1 MDHTEASFQRLLDT
15 LRNHVLVRAVGKT
28 GGKALP
34 QDGQSDVD
42 LFIFC
47 KQIPE
52 WQTRKGMLAS
62 LGTDLAIPA
71 FGETEHPHWG
81 LVDSLVIGETE
92 VCMMYFSQDAFEAS
106 VGSIL
111 SGERVQREK
120 NYFYPTGRLASI
132 QDMHA
137 FYDPDGFLARLKER
151 ISVYPGALRA
161 AVLSQS
167 LPKIDDEEDFRRA
180 VRRGD
185 VPFYHATLDLAIDNF
200 LQALFAL
207 NRVYFPSRKRSLEY
221 IGAFTT
227 KPERCGERLLG
238 VIHRGGEEQTLSD
251 SYASWHELCQE
262 LNESAKHI

>member
-1 MDHTEASFQRLLDT
+1 MDHTQAMFQRLIAA
-15 LRNHVLVRAVGKT
+15 LRENVLVRAVGKT

-34 QDGQSDVD
+34 EDGESDVD
-42 LFIFC
+42 LFVFC
-47 KQIPE
+47 KQIPAL
-52 WQTRKGMLAS
+52 QARKELLDS
-62 LGTDLAIPA
+62 LGADIGSPA
-71 FGETEHPHWG
+71 FGETEHQHWG
-81 LVDSLVIGETE
+81 QVDSLIIGEME
-92 VCMMYFSQDAFEAS
+92 VYLMYFSQDVFEAS
-106 VGSIL
+106 VCDIL
-111 SGERVQREK
+111 YGRRTQREE

-132 QDMHA
+132 QNMHA
-137 FYDPDGFLARLKER
+137 FYDPDGFLTRLKER
-151 ISVYPGALRA
+151 ISVYPDALQA

-207 NRVYFPSRKRSLEY
+207 NRVYFPSRKRSLES
-221 IGAFTT
+221 IEAFKI

-238 VIHRGGEEQTLSD
+238 VIHRGGDEQTLSD

-262 LNESAKHI
+262 LNESAK